1 MSGIPLSKLSRCF
14 QGLIPCALATSAD
27 GVPNI
32 TYLSQLLYVDEQH
45 VGLSRQF
52 FNKTSRNLEQN
63 PFACIQVHDALTY
76 EAYRLHVRYLR
87 SETTGPLFEEQAA
100 RLEAIASHTGMNG
113 VFRLQ
118 AVDICEVLHVEK
130 VEAFLDE
137 APDGA
142 APLSVEFGRGPLTE
156 LRALQLVSDTINRAS
171 ELGELLTDALLA
183 FDERLGLRHA
193 MLLLFEETEQRLVA
207 IASRGYGESG
217 VGAEVRL
224 GEGLVGLAGAQRRLV
239 RVAGLRN
246 ELRYSLAARQRL
258 RESGT
263 ESRAEVALPGLPNAE
278 SQLALPLLVG
288 GELVGVLAFESSSGA
303 AFEAWHEAFLQM
315 LSNHLASGIVRLR
328 DDSEAAA
335 PPPPVAAPAVTDE
348 PRQKRQF
355 EFFRNDDCIFV
366 DGEYLVRNV
375 PGRIL
380 WKLLNQYA
388 NQGRRDFNNR
398 ELRLDP
404 TLGLPAVRSNLESR
418 LVLLRKRLAEKC
430 PDLRLIPSERGRFRL
445 EVDCELSL
453 TEREH
458 A

>member
-1 MSGIPLSKLSRCF
+1 
-14 QGLIPCALATSAD
+14 
-27 GVPNI
+27 
-32 TYLSQLLYVDEQH
+32 
-45 VGLSRQF
+45 
-52 FNKTSRNLEQN
+52 
-63 PFACIQVHDALTY
+63 
-76 EAYRLHVRYLR
+76 LR
-87 SETTGPLFEEQAA
+87 SETTGSLFEEQAA
-100 RLEAIASHTGMNG
+100 RLEAIASHTGMSG
-113 VFRLQ
+113 VFRLL
-118 AVDICEVLHVEK
+118 AVDVCQVLHVEK
-130 VEAFLDE
+130 IEGFLDE
-137 APDGA
+137 PADDA

-156 LRALQLVSDTINRAS
+156 LRALQLVSERLNRAA
-171 ELGELLTDALLA
+171 ELEELLTDALLA
-183 FDERLGLRHA
+183 FDELLGLEHG

-239 RVAGLRN
+239 RISGLRN
-246 ELRYSLAARQRL
+246 ELRYSLAARERL
-258 RESGT
+258 RASGAD
-263 ESRAEVALPGLPNAE
+263 SRTEVALPGLPNAE

-315 LSNHLASGIVRLR
+315 LANQLASGIVRLR
-328 DDSEAAA
+328 DDSETT
-335 PPPPVAAPAVTDE
+335 APASPPAPAPSE
-348 PRQKRQF
+348 PRRTRQF

-388 NQGRRDFNNR
+388 GQGRRDFNNR

-404 TLGLPAVRSNLESR
+404 TLGLPPVRSNLESR

-430 PDLRLIPSERGRFRL
+430 PDLQIIPSERGRFRL
-445 EVDCELSL
+445 VVGCELSL
-453 TEREH
+453 SEREH
-458 A
+458 P